1 VKRSELLQC
10 CGGLSGIIG
19 TFLEEYRQYDVAHYI
34 CFRFCLFINVYMV
47 VFLFNTVIYVSS
59 LLYLCILIVILC
71 IFIVPAGTPRQPR
84 MKFFCAYSSVVGQV
98 PG

>member
-1 VKRSELLQC
+1 MLL
-10 CGGLSGIIG
+10 IIYALG
-19 TFLEEYRQYDVAHYI
+19 SIFYQSIYDCVPI
-34 CFRFCLFINVYMV
+34 
-47 VFLFNTVIYVSS
+47 NTVIYVSS